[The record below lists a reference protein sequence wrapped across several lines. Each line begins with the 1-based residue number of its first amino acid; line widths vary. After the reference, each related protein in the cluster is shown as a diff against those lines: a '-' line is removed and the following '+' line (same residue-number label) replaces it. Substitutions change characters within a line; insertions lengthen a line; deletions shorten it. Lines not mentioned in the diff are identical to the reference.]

1 MTRNYWNGPKEV
13 MGVATIID
21 VAKRA
26 GVSRSTV
33 SLVINKSPLVKEDT
47 RQLVE
52 RVIAQMGYVP
62 NCNARGLSAKAT
74 NNLGVIIMQYH
85 PQISTRISYDNDQR
99 VGLCNYNIT
108 NGIMAALAATNYGVV
123 TEKFCSIAAPDELP
137 RIIREKRVD
146 GAFIVGTPYSPQLI
160 ENMKKTGIPF
170 AMLGVSVYE
179 ESVDSIWSDPEEGT
193 ELALRELLRTGH
205 RKICLLNAP
214 RNLSSH
220 MRRSEAYR
228 KCMEE
233 FRLPYQPDWDIDAV
247 DNDGKSAYAAFAKF
261 WEAGN
266 RPDAIVGA
274 NGQIVIGAMNYLY
287 KQGVRIPEDISVIA
301 YEDSSLCGYCI
312 PALTSVNIRKEDMGF
327 QAAKCLMARIR
338 DPEKEIEHHLTHPYM
353 VYRDSVRAR

>member
-1 MTRNYWNGPKEV
+1 

-33 SLVINKSPLVKEDT
+33 SLVINKSPLVKDDT

-179 ESVDSIWSDPEEGT
+179 ESVDSIWCDPEEGT

-247 DNDGKSAYAAFAKF
+247 DNDGKSA
-261 WEAGN
+261 
-266 RPDAIVGA
+266 
-274 NGQIVIGAMNYLY
+274 
-287 KQGVRIPEDISVIA
+287 
-301 YEDSSLCGYCI
+301 
-312 PALTSVNIRKEDMGF
+312 
-327 QAAKCLMARIR
+327 
-338 DPEKEIEHHLTHPYM
+338 
-353 VYRDSVRAR
+353 